1 MDPPA
6 ALALTSRGGPAM
18 SRIART
24 LPTGEPDDSSRPA
37 IPRYPKR
44 LTLDLSQ
51 DDHDALMG
59 ARYADRVP
67 MADRIRAL
75 VSLWRED
82 PQLAEAVS
90 LRAQELMPPPPGLT
104 VLPRHEHPSE
114 APPGS

>member
-1 MDPPA
+1 
-6 ALALTSRGGPAM
+6 M
-18 SRIART
+18 SRTART
-24 LPTGEPDDSSRPA
+24 LPTGEPDDSSRRA
-37 IPRYPKR
+37 SPRYPKR

-75 VSLWRED
+75 VSLWREN
-82 PQLAEAVS
+82 PQLADAVS

-104 VLPRHEHPSE
+104 VLPPHDDPPE

>member
-1 MDPPA
+1 
-6 ALALTSRGGPAM
+6 M
-18 SRIART
+18 SRTART
-24 LPTGEPDDSSRPA
+24 LPTGEPDDNSRRA
-37 IPRYPKR
+37 SPRYPKR

-90 LRAQELMPPPPGLT
+90 LRAQELMPPPPRLT
-104 VLPRHEHPSE
+104 ALPPHDHPPE
-114 APPGS
+114 APPSA

>member
-1 MDPPA
+1 MTGTGAVRTPA
-6 ALALTSRGGPAM
+6 PHHSQ
-18 SRIART
+18 
-24 LPTGEPDDSSRPA
+24 
-37 IPRYPKR
+37 RYPKR

-82 PQLAEAVS
+82 PALAEAVS
-90 LRAQELMPPPPGLT
+90 IRAQELQPPPPG
-104 VLPRHEHPSE
+104 PS
-114 APPGS
+114 APPAGQPHHGGGPPAS

>member
-1 MDPPA
+1 MAGTDA
-6 ALALTSRGGPAM
+6 
-18 SRIART
+18 ART
-24 LPTGEPDDSSRPA
+24 SGPHHSSQ
-37 IPRYPKR
+37 RYPKR

-82 PQLAEAVS
+82 PDLAQAVS
-90 LRAQELMPPPPGLT
+90 TRAQQLLPPPPAPT
-104 VLPRHEHPSE
+104 SRPSGPE
-114 APPGS
+114 QLGGPHAG

>member
-1 MDPPA
+1 
-6 ALALTSRGGPAM
+6 M
-18 SRIART
+18 SRTART
-24 LPTGEPDDSSRPA
+24 LSTGEPDDASRRA
-37 IPRYPKR
+37 SPRYPKR

-67 MADRIRAL
+67 MADRIRPL

-104 VLPRHEHPSE
+104 VLPSHDGPPE

>member
-1 MDPPA
+1 MTG
-6 ALALTSRGGPAM
+6 TSA
-18 SRIART
+18 ART
-24 LPTGEPDDSSRPA
+24 SGPHHSQ
-37 IPRYPKR
+37 RYPKR

-82 PQLAEAVS
+82 PVLAEAVS
-90 LRAQELMPPPPGLT
+90 IRAQELLPPPGST
-104 VLPRHEHPSE
+104 
-114 APPGS
+114 APPTEQPHAEDGPPAS

>member
-1 MDPPA
+1 MTGTGA
-6 ALALTSRGGPAM
+6 AR
-18 SRIART
+18 
-24 LPTGEPDDSSRPA
+24 SSAPHHS
-37 IPRYPKR
+37 PRYPKR

-82 PQLAEAVS
+82 PALAEAVS
-90 LRAQELMPPPPGLT
+90 IRAQELLPPPPD
-104 VLPRHEHPSE
+104 SS
-114 APPGS
+114 APPTASPTGRPHAEDGPPAS

>member
-1 MDPPA
+1 M
-6 ALALTSRGGPAM
+6 
-18 SRIART
+18 
-24 LPTGEPDDSSRPA
+24 SRPA
-37 IPRYPKR
+37 RTEPTGPLDHGSRRASPRYPKR

-82 PQLAEAVS
+82 PQLAQAVS
-90 LRAQELMPPPPGLT
+90 VRAQELLTPPADLIALPPASSPPSPHQI
-104 VLPRHEHPSE
+104 VLSPTSTPTEE
-114 APPGS
+114 ASPGS

>member
-1 MDPPA
+1 
-6 ALALTSRGGPAM
+6 M
-18 SRIART
+18 SRTART
-24 LPTGEPDDSSRPA
+24 SSTGDPDEHSRRA
-37 IPRYPKR
+37 SPRYPKR

-82 PQLAEAVS
+82 PQLAHAVS
-90 LRAQELMPPPPGLT
+90 LRAQELLPQPPGLT
-104 VLPRHEHPSE
+104 VLPAHDSPTA
-114 APPGS
+114 APPAS